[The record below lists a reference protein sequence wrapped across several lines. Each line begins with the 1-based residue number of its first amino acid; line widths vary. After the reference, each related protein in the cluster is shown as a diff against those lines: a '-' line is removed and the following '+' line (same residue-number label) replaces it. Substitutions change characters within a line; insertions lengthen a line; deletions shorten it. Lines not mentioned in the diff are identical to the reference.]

1 MPNEPEAVL
10 ESVVQMTGQRQLDS
24 LAESLVSTVRQMVN
38 AEQVEIFKIDNDLE
52 LEDAVENLTKQGFQ
66 VSYGALLECLRSRST
81 VRLSTQVFEQIAIP
95 ILLKDIVVMILWVTS
110 DQLSEQDSQMLKGF
124 SKVYENFLSIVIES
138 ETDPLTGLLNR
149 KAFLPRL
156 TKVAKLIKQEAIDC
170 ALDPASCDL
179 SAKGYWL
186 CIFDIDKFKVIND
199 TFGHLYGDEILI
211 DLVKVMKA
219 TFNELDSLFR
229 FGGDEFV
236 VILSKREKAEML
248 HLCESFSHKL
258 SIHHGREV
266 KVTISMGII
275 EINSIE
281 EPSEL
286 LVKADK
292 ALYYIK
298 ETGRDRVG
306 LYEDLVADGSI
317 IPLKIEDDIELFQ

>member
-38 AEQVEIFKIDNDLE
+38 AKQVEILKVDTDLA
-52 LEDAVENLTKQGFQ
+52 LDDTLTHLVLQSNEAAYD
-66 VSYGALLECLRSRST
+66 VLLECLNRRAMVKFST
-81 VRLSTQVFEQIAIP
+81 RILDQAATP
-95 ILLKDIVVMILWVTS
+95 IMIKDVVVMILWVTCEHI
-110 DQLSEQDSQMLKGF
+110 SEQDEQMLKGF

-156 TKVAKLIKQEAIDC
+156 TKAVKVIKQEAIDC
-170 ALDPASCDL
+170 AINPQICEL
-179 SAKGYWL
+179 SSKRYWL

-211 DLVKVMKA
+211 DLVRVMKS

-236 VILSKREKAEML
+236 IIMSKREKAEML
-248 HLCESFSHKL
+248 NLCKDFSHKL
-258 SIHHGREV
+258 SVNHGREV
-266 KVTISMGII
+266 QVTISIGII
-275 EINSIE
+275 EINCIE

-286 LVKADK
+286 LIKADK

-298 ETGRDRVG
+298 ETGRNRVR

-317 IPLKIEDDIELFQ
+317 VPLKIEDDIELF

>member
-1 MPNEPEAVL
+1 MFNEPEAVL

-38 AEQVEIFKIDNDLE
+38 AKQVEILKVDTDLALDE
-52 LEDAVENLTKQGFQ
+52 AVTQLVLQSNETAHN
-66 VSYGALLECLRSRST
+66 VLLECLKRRST
-81 VRLSTQVFEQIAIP
+81 VKFASNKLEQAATP
-95 ILLKDIVVMILWVTS
+95 IMLKDVVVMILWVTCEHIS
-110 DQLSEQDSQMLKGF
+110 NQDEQMLKGF

-156 TKVAKLIKQEAIDC
+156 TKAAKVIKQEAIDC
-170 ALDPASCDL
+170 VINPQTCDL
-179 SAKGYWL
+179 SAKRYWL

-211 DLVKVMKA
+211 DLVRVMKS
-219 TFNELDSLFR
+219 TFSELDSMFR

-236 VILSKREKAEML
+236 IIMSKREKAEML
-248 HLCESFSHKL
+248 NLCEDFSHKL

-275 EINSIE
+275 EINCQE

-298 ETGRDRVG
+298 ETGRDRIG
-306 LYEDLVADGSI
+306 LYEDLIADGSI
-317 IPLKIEDDIELFQ
+317 IPLKIEDDIELF

>member
-1 MPNEPEAVL
+1 MTNEPEAVL

-38 AEQVEIFKIDNDLE
+38 ADQVEILKVDNDLE
-52 LEDAVENLTKQGFQ
+52 WDELITQLVSLSAETAQG
-66 VSYGALLECLRSRST
+66 VLLECLKSRST
-81 VRLSTQVFEQIAIP
+81 VKLSTKWLQQTATP
-95 ILLKDIVVMILWVTS
+95 IMLKDVVVMILWVTS
-110 DQLSEQDSQMLKGF
+110 EHISDQDMQMLKGF

-156 TKVAKLIKQEAIDC
+156 MKVANGIKQAAIDC
-170 ALDPASCDL
+170 AIEPLTCDL
-179 SAKGYWL
+179 SSRRNWL

-211 DLVKVMKA
+211 DLVKVMKS
-219 TFNELDSLFR
+219 TFSELDSLFR

-236 VILSKREKAEML
+236 IIMSKREKTDML
-248 HLCESFSHKL
+248 NLCEEFSHKL
-258 SIHHGREV
+258 SIHHGREML
-266 KVTISMGII
+266 VTISMGII
-275 EINSIE
+275 EINCTE

-292 ALYYIK
+292 ALYFIK
-298 ETGRDRVG
+298 ENGRNRVG

-317 IPLKIEDDIELFQ
+317 IPLQIEDDIELF